1 MYVSIQMPAR
11 AVRAKPRRAAP
22 GPATWSMFWRDF
34 APVGEVQERCF
45 IPPDARP
52 AVDLHWADF
61 ANRLPPDAHVLD
73 IACGAGIVG
82 RKLLAARADLQVAG
96 IDWADVPVRREAGLT
111 LHPHIAMESLPFPDR
126 SFDAAVSLFGI
137 EYGRIAETARELG
150 RVLKPGACF
159 SFLVHHRD
167 SAIACEG
174 SHRRQAVQE
183 LLSGKVRHAF
193 LSGNDAGLAQQRQ
206 SFRTRFP
213 DAPTVHLVLDHLRR
227 SLVRTRAER
236 HAIWQEVDDNLSP
249 EAGLLVHLERSA
261 KSAAELGAWL
271 EPLLSLMASVGVSIE
286 RGRSGHPI
294 AWHVSGTR

>member
-1 MYVSIQMPAR
+1 
-11 AVRAKPRRAAP
+11 
-22 GPATWSMFWRDF
+22 MFWRKF

-52 AVDLHWADF
+52 TVDLHWADF
-61 ANRLPPDAHVLD
+61 ANRLPPDARVLD

-82 RKLLAARADLQVAG
+82 RKLLAARADLQVTG
-96 IDWADVPVRREAGLT
+96 IDWADVPVRREPGLA

-137 EYGRIAETARELG
+137 EYGKIAETARELG

-174 SHRRQAVQE
+174 SHRRRAVQE
-183 LLSGKVRHAF
+183 LLSGKVRYAF
-193 LSGNDAGLAQQRQ
+193 MSGSDAGLAQQRQ

-236 HAIWQEVDDNLSP
+236 YAIWQEVDDNLSP
-249 EAGLLVHLERSA
+249 EAALLVHLQRSA

-271 EPLLSLMASVGVSIE
+271 EPLLALMASVGVSVQ
-286 RGRSGHPI
+286 RGRSGQPI
-294 AWHVSGTR
+294 AWHVCGTR